1 MVFLPVLL
9 DWSLF
14 FLLVASPLLVVGA
27 LLRKRRKR

>member
-9 DWSLF
+9 DWFLF

-27 LLRKRRKR
+27 FLRRKRDR